1 MRTHVYMLL
10 ASSLAASLLISGYSQ
25 AANVE
30 YPTKGKTI
38 TAIVP
43 SSAGGGSDTIAR
55 AVTPLMEKDLGTPI
69 QIVNK
74 PGAGMQIGLTGAL
87 ASKPDGYNLVWTILP
102 TTLSVYLDPDR
113 HATFGRKDIHN
124 IALVTDGPFV
134 ISVLASSP
142 YKALKDLID
151 AAKANPYKIKI
162 ATTGYLSTGHLGAV
176 ELQRVLGVR
185 MAPVHFEGGGPALTA
200 LLGGHVD
207 VSLNSLGEVLQQN
220 RAGTIRIFGTLD
232 KVESRF
238 LPGVKTLESQGY
250 KVYVSSSVGLSAPTG
265 IPNAYADILAKS
277 VKKAM
282 ENEDFKK
289 FMENR
294 GETLR
299 YLDPAQYA
307 AYCVQNE
314 ALYMPLIEIAKKDQ
328 K

>member
-1 MRTHVYMLL
+1 MRIHHYGVLT
-10 ASSLAASLLISGYSQ
+10 SILAASLLISGNSL
-25 AANVE
+25 AASAE
-30 YPTKGKTI
+30 YPIKGKVI

-55 AVTPLMEKDLGTPI
+55 SVSPLMERDLGTSI
-69 QIVNK
+69 QVVNK
-74 PGAGMQIGLTGAL
+74 PGAGMQIGLTSAL
-87 ASKPDGYNLVWTILP
+87 ASKPDGYTLIWTILP
-102 TTLSVYLDPDR
+102 TTLGVYLDPDR

-134 ISVLASSP
+134 LSVLATSP
-142 YKALKDLID
+142 YKTLKDLVD
-151 AAKANPYKIKI
+151 ATKANPEKIKI

-176 ELQRVLGVR
+176 ELQRVMGVK
-185 MAPVHFEGGGPALTA
+185 MAPVHFEGGGPALIA

-207 VSLNSLGEVLQQN
+207 VSLNSLGEIRSQYQAGAIRVL
-220 RAGTIRIFGTLD
+220 GILD
-232 KVESRF
+232 KAESRF

-250 KVYVSSSVGLSAPTG
+250 KVYVSSSVGLSAPAG
-265 IPNAYADILAKS
+265 IPKEYVTILASS

-289 FMENR
+289 NMESR

-307 AYCVQNE
+307 ADWEQKE
-314 ALYMPLIEIAKKDQ
+314 AQYKPLVELAKKDQ